1 MYLTRLA
8 NESHRGGI
16 TAAQMQENNAI
27 KRLLHSI
34 HKIGVKATILKT
46 VSFFRSYLPKSPV
59 ERMLMLR
66 YRYTV
71 DPLEL
76 EEPAFPSPEYQ
87 DDIDFDG
94 MCADVRAIAFFD
106 LAAVRTGSEADVAKA
121 FERAASAA
129 EAHGLYGFCFY
140 WRSSAD
146 SRLLDV
152 LQRHTKIPLKYC
164 LCRVCERSGSAP
176 AEEEAFQKA
185 LLGCFSD
192 TRYLRA
198 EEKPLVLSLD
208 QQAHPAGKPAFD
220 AWRQYAKAHGAGEL
234 QIWACRTDSN
244 PTRRER
250 ASRGADAEV
259 EFPPLDLP
267 KKLRVLE
274 DSAGGRKF
282 HRPYHY
288 GKLSVYRKVLAH
300 TQMLKDE
307 AFADD
312 TRPLHRA
319 CAMTW
324 NRPAFHTRRK
334 PGFSNFSARFFYNWL
349 VSDAAYTRWRF
360 QEESRFLFIDGWN
373 GGPEEARLSPDE
385 LRGSTYLNALSK
397 ALFGLPYSDDFRVIT
412 EQSAARPQFDDS
424 GSTPRICVQAHLFFL
439 ETMDE
444 LIDEL
449 NRIPF
454 RFDCFVSTDTAEKKA
469 QIERA
474 FSERS
479 RAEHV
484 FVACFPNRGRDIA
497 PFLQQMEP
505 VIDNYDYVLH
515 VHGKKSTI
523 KELGY
528 AWREYL
534 LRNLLGH
541 SDYVSGVIAAFERDD
556 RLGIVF
562 PETFPLLNLEPVRE
576 NERIACEK
584 LLKRCGFTSFRFSAP
599 AYPAGDMF
607 WARTKAIRRLFK
619 IGIAPEEFPRE
630 TGRPTQMLAHHIERL
645 WVDLAANEGYG
656 YLKTWNCC
664 GRVQPVADKKRIA
677 FFVHFDKDCLLS
689 DSDAAYVSELT
700 HYVEQVIFITNS
712 DLPDKE
718 LDKIRCEKVTVVQRS
733 NVGYDFGAWKDVVSD
748 YGFDRL
754 GEFDQVIF
762 ANNSNFAPLWSLSS
776 VFAEMERRDPV
787 DFWGIIEYPRGFAS
801 DEMAKVYIDA
811 HLQSYFFV
819 AERSLASSPAF
830 EAYWNRVG
838 YHSSIIGVIEHE
850 ETEMTKFFTD
860 RGFAYGVF
868 LSESAL
874 IMDKTKNN
882 APYMYPRSLV
892 LLNSPFVKKKTDQ
905 HTFPDEKIM
914 LEETMRQI
922 KASGIPER

>member
-1 MYLTRLA
+1 
-8 NESHRGGI
+8 
-16 TAAQMQENNAI
+16 MQENNAI
-27 KRLLHSI
+27 KRLFHSLS
-34 HKIGVKATILKT
+34 KVGAKATILKT

-76 EEPAFPSPEYQ
+76 EEPVFASPEYQ
-87 DDIDFDG
+87 EDIDFSG
-94 MCADVRAIAFFD
+94 MRADVQAVAFFD
-106 LAAVRTGSEADVAKA
+106 LSAMLLGSEADLAEE

-129 EAHGLYGFCFY
+129 KAHGLYGFCFY

-146 SRLLDV
+146 TRVLDV
-152 LQRHTKIPLKYC
+152 LQRHAQIPLRYC
-164 LCRVCERSGSAP
+164 LCRVREQSGGAP

-185 LLGCFSD
+185 LLSCFSD
-192 TRYLRA
+192 PRYLRA
-198 EEKPLVLSLD
+198 ERKPLILSLD

-244 PTRRER
+244 PNRSER

-259 EFPPLDLP
+259 EFPPLDQP
-267 KKLRVLE
+267 KRLRVLE
-274 DSAGGRKF
+274 DSAGARKF
-282 HRPYHY
+282 RRPYHY

-300 TQMLKDE
+300 AQMLEGE
-307 AFADD
+307 ALAGGA
-312 TRPLHRA
+312 RPLYRT
-319 CAMTW
+319 CTMTW
-324 NRPAFHTRRK
+324 NKPAFHTRRK
-334 PGFSNFSARFFYNWL
+334 PGFSSFSARFFYNWL
-349 VSDAAYTRWRF
+349 ISDAAFTRWRF

-373 GGPEEARLSPDE
+373 GGPEETRLSPGE
-385 LRGSTYLNALSK
+385 LRGSTYLNTLSK
-397 ALFGLPYSDDFRVIT
+397 ALFGLPFCDDFRVIT
-412 EQSAARPQFDDS
+412 EQHTAQLQFDDS

-439 ETMDE
+439 ETMEE

-454 RFDCFVSTDTAEKKA
+454 RFDCFVSTDTGVKKA

-474 FSERS
+474 FAERS

-484 FVACFPNRGRDIA
+484 SVACYPNRGRDIA

-505 VIDNYDYVLH
+505 VIDNYDYILH

-541 SDYVSGVIAAFERDD
+541 SGYVRGVIAAFERDD
-556 RLGIVF
+556 RLGMIF
-562 PETFPLLNLEPVRE
+562 PETFPLLSLEPVRR
-576 NERIACEK
+576 NERIACGR
-584 LLKRCGFTSFRFSAP
+584 LLQRCGFTAYRFSAP

-619 IGIAPEEFPRE
+619 IGIKTTEFPRE
-630 TGRPTQMLAHHIERL
+630 TGKPTQMLAHHIERL

-664 GRVQPVADKKRIA
+664 GRVQPVTNKRRIA
-677 FFVHFDKDCLLS
+677 FFVHYDKDCLLS
-689 DSDAAYVSELT
+689 DSDAAYMQELAE
-700 HYVEQVIFITNS
+700 YADEIVFITNS
-712 DLPDKE
+712 ELSAKDLN
-718 LDKIRCEKVTVVQRS
+718 KVRS
-733 NVGYDFGAWKDVVSD
+733 KKVRILRRGNIGFDFGAWKDAVTE

-776 VFAEMERRDPV
+776 VFSEMERRDPV

-801 DEMAKVYIDA
+801 DEMTKVYIDA
-811 HLQSYFFV
+811 HIQSYFFV
-819 AERSLASSPAF
+819 TERSLTSSPAF

-838 YHSSIIGVIEHE
+838 YHASIMGVIEHE

-860 RGFAYGVF
+860 RGFTYGVF

-874 IMDKTKNN
+874 VMEKTKNN

-892 LLNSPFVKKKTDQ
+892 LLNSPFVKKKTDM

-922 KASGIPER
+922 KAANMPER